1 MERTTKYS
9 RLTTLAA
16 SVFAIAVLFLAKGI
30 LIPFALAMLV
40 TFLLAPLVLR
50 LQRWHFNRIVAVVSA
65 MLLVLVVSSA
75 TGWLVVGQVREVT
88 QNLSEYKQ
96 NIHERLA
103 TLRGMIVQPVQA
115 ATAMVTDLGSD
126 LTLPVASS
134 ASVAPV
140 QTVRIAEPLRGSF
153 EVVREALGPAAN
165 ILLTAALVFLFAFVM
180 LLRRDDLGDRFI
192 RMVGRGNILVTTR
205 GLEEA
210 AKKVSGYLWRLL
222 LLNGLHGLAVAIG
235 LAWIGIPNALL
246 WGLVSAM
253 LRFIPYVGPW
263 IAASLPILTA
273 LAVSPGWSEPL
284 LTLGL
289 FATLELISNNL
300 LEPWIYGKGTGIS
313 PLAIL
318 VSALFWTWLW
328 GPVGLV
334 LSTPLTVCLVVM
346 GKHVPQLQ
354 FLNLIFGDAPG
365 LSPPSRLYQRLIAS
379 DQDPAWLVLRTEL
392 ERQSLHEVYDS
403 VVLPALS
410 MAEHDRQR
418 GALDQEIEGRIE
430 ETMKLL
436 IEEAGEFHAGSGHG
450 NAFQPTPA
458 DALALHV
465 LCIPARGAVDALAAA
480 MLRQVLERDGMTVE
494 VIASVEL
501 SGVNL
506 GLLETRH
513 VDVVCISAVPP
524 SRFIHVRQLCKRI
537 AARFP
542 NLPIVAGMWT
552 LELDSQEQ
560 GDRLPIPAGVQ
571 VVTSFAAARS
581 KVCELAASRR
591 AARMPAPQLASAAAS

>member
-126 LTLPVASS
+126 LTLPAASS

-153 EVVREALGPAAN
+153 EVVREALGPAAS
-165 ILLTAALVFLFAFVM
+165 ILLTAAMVFLFAFVM
-180 LLRRDDLGDRFI
+180 LLHRDDLGDRFI

-246 WGLVSAM
+246 WGLVAAM

-436 IEEAGEFHAGSGHG
+436 IEEAGEFHAGSPRG
-450 NAFQPTPA
+450 NDFQPKA
-458 DALALHV
+458 DAVPLHV

-494 VIASVEL
+494 VVASVEL

-537 AARFP
+537 KARFP
-542 NLPIVAGMWT
+542 NLTIIAGMWT
-552 LELDSQEQ
+552 LELESQEQ
-560 GDRLPIPAGVQ
+560 GDRLPIPADVQ
-571 VVTSFAAARS
+571 VVTSFASARAR
-581 KVCELAASRR
+581 VRELADSRHAER
-591 AARMPAPQLASAAAS
+591 APVERLASAAAL

>member
-16 SVFAIAVLFLAKGI
+16 SVFAIAILFLAKAV

-40 TFLLAPLVLR
+40 TFLLAPFVLR
-50 LQRWHFNRIVAVVSA
+50 LQRWHIHRIVAVFSA
-65 MLLVLVVSSA
+65 MLLVLVFSSA
-75 TGWLVVGQVREVT
+75 VGWLVVGQVREVT
-88 QNLSEYKQ
+88 QNLSVYRQ

-103 TLRGMIVQPVQA
+103 SLRGVVVEPVEA
-115 ATAMVTDLGSD
+115 ATAIVTGLGSEFAN
-126 LTLPVASS
+126 TAGGQT
-134 ASVAPV
+134 APIP
-140 QTVRIAEPLRGSF
+140 TVRLAEPTRGVIEMVSD
-153 EVVREALGPAAN
+153 ALGPALD
-165 ILLTAALVFLFAFVM
+165 LLVTAAMVFLFAFVM

-210 AKKVSGYLWRLL
+210 AKKVSSYLWRLL

-235 LAWIGIPNALL
+235 LFWIGVPNAVL
-246 WGLVSAM
+246 WGLLSAT

-263 IAASLPILTA
+263 IAASFPILTA

-284 LTLGL
+284 FTLGL

-346 GKHVPQLQ
+346 GKHVPKLQ
-354 FLNLIFGDAPG
+354 FLDLIFGDAPG

-379 DQDPAWLVLRTEL
+379 DQDPAWLVLRAEL
-392 ERQSLHEVYDS
+392 ETKSLHEVYDS

-410 MAEHDRQR
+410 MAEHDRQL
-418 GALDQEIEGRIE
+418 GALDEEIEGRIA
-430 ETMKLL
+430 ETMNLL
-436 IEEAGEFHAGSGHG
+436 IEEAGEFSVASSGPLE
-450 NAFQPTPA
+450 ATSAP
-458 DALALHV
+458 LAAIPLHV
-465 LCIPARGAVDALAAA
+465 LCIPARGAVDTLAAA
-480 MLRQVLERDGMTVE
+480 MLRQVLERDGMKVE
-494 VIASVEL
+494 VISSVEL

-506 GLLETRH
+506 DLLESRH

-542 NLPIVAGMWT
+542 NLPIVAGIWT
-552 LELDSQEQ
+552 LDLEGQEQ
-560 GDRLPIPAGVQ
+560 GERLPIPAGVQ

-581 KVCELAASRR
+581 KVHELGDSRR
-591 AARMPAPQLASAAAS
+591 AACVPAPQLASAAAP